1 MTSASGF
8 VGTPAEGRSLFRTL
22 QQQDRRNGQKERHE
36 KNAGLG
42 VVSLV
47 APDGGHLAP
56 ETGVMGTKATT
67 TGATASETKATA
79 KAAGDAETDAETK
92 AGTEAA
98 VKATG
103 EADAGTKAMKAG
115 TTGTGTQGKT
125 AGDVETKV
133 ATAPRKMAELLPR
146 RDDSPEEMPRLVFEA
161 VHVGNGARSL
171 YRGAPLNAF
180 GAAVQTWHET
190 GGFRSAA
197 MRRTWNLAGIKC
209 TRSWVAEGGLCWN
222 SATKEWVG
230 GAERRVEAAF
240 RHYRSLEHFLADYSR
255 LLATC
260 FPLAARNADCC
271 WLFFAG
277 LSWGAPRKDGTRLRW
292 ATDPNYSASLVRA
305 ALTLAPS
312 LLGGAWKDILRCS
325 FSAARSRGFP
335 DAALEALIRA
345 ALAA

>member
-1 MTSASGF
+1 MTFSGGF
-8 VGTPAEGRSLFRTL
+8 VGVPAEARSLFRMS
-22 QQQDRRNGQKERHE
+22 QQRDQRNSQKGQHE

-42 VVSLV
+42 VASLV

-56 ETGVMGTKATT
+56 VTGVMVTKATT
-67 TGATASETKATA
+67 TGATASATEAAA
-79 KAAGDAETDAETK
+79 KAVEDAETK
-92 AGTEAA
+92 AETEAV
-98 VKATG
+98 VKAPRETV
-103 EADAGTKAMKAG
+103 TKATASA
-115 TTGTGTQGKT
+115 KT
-125 AGDVETKV
+125 AGDSGTD
-133 ATAPRKMAELLPR
+133 PRKSAEALSR

-161 VHVGNGARSL
+161 VRVGNGARTL
-171 YRGAPLNAF
+171 HRGAPLNAF

-209 TRSWVAEGGLCWN
+209 TRSWVAEGGLCWS
-222 SATKEWVG
+222 SATKEWSG

-240 RHYRSLEHFLADYSR
+240 RHYGSLEHFLADYSR

-277 LSWGAPRKDGTRLRW
+277 LSWGVPRKDGTRLRW

-305 ALTLAPS
+305 ALILAPS
-312 LLGGAWKDILRCS
+312 LLGGAWKDILHCS

>member
-8 VGTPAEGRSLFRTL
+8 GGPPAEARSLFRTL
-22 QQQDRRNGQKERHE
+22 QQQGKRNSQKERHE

-42 VVSLV
+42 VASLV
-47 APDGGHLAP
+47 APDGEHPTP
-56 ETGVMGTKATT
+56 ETGVMVTNAMATAAGDSETDVGTEAAVKATRETEAEAMKAGAMGTGVMVTKATT
-67 TGATASETKATA
+67 TGATAKT
-79 KAAGDAETDAETK
+79 AGDAETD
-92 AGTEAA
+92 
-98 VKATG
+98 
-103 EADAGTKAMKAG
+103 
-115 TTGTGTQGKT
+115 
-125 AGDVETKV
+125 
-133 ATAPRKMAELLPR
+133 PRKRAELLPR
-146 RDDSPEEMPRLVFEA
+146 RDDSPEKMPRLVFEA
-161 VHVGNGARSL
+161 VRVGNGARTL
-171 YRGAPLNAF
+171 HRGAPLNAF

-230 GAERRVEAAF
+230 GAERRVDAAF
-240 RHYRSLEHFLADYSR
+240 RYYRSLEHFLADYSR

-277 LSWGAPRKDGTRLRW
+277 LSWGAPRKDGTRLQW

-312 LLGGAWKDILRCS
+312 LLGDAWKDILRCS

-335 DAALEALIRA
+335 DAALEVLIRA

>member
-8 VGTPAEGRSLFRTL
+8 GGPPAEARSLFRTL
-22 QQQDRRNGQKERHE
+22 QQRGKRNSQKERHE

-42 VVSLV
+42 VASLV
-47 APDGGHLAP
+47 APDGEHLTP
-56 ETGVMGTKATT
+56 ETGVMVTKATT
-67 TGATASETKATA
+67 TGATASVTKAKT
-79 KAAGDAETDAETK
+79 AGDAETD
-92 AGTEAA
+92 
-98 VKATG
+98 
-103 EADAGTKAMKAG
+103 
-115 TTGTGTQGKT
+115 
-125 AGDVETKV
+125 
-133 ATAPRKMAELLPR
+133 PRKRAELLPR
-146 RDDSPEEMPRLVFEA
+146 RDDSLEKMPRLVFEA
-161 VHVGNGARSL
+161 VRVGNGARTL
-171 YRGAPLNAF
+171 HRGAPLNAF

-230 GAERRVEAAF
+230 GAERRVDAAF

-277 LSWGAPRKDGTRLRW
+277 LVWGAPRKDGTRLQW

>member
-22 QQQDRRNGQKERHE
+22 QQQDRRNGQREQHE

-42 VVSLV
+42 VASLV
-47 APDGGHLAP
+47 AFDGEHLAP
-56 ETGVMGTKATT
+56 GT
-67 TGATASETKATA
+67 E
-79 KAAGDAETDAETK
+79 

-98 VKATG
+98 VKATRET
-103 EADAGTKAMKAG
+103 EAEAKATTTGATGTGVMGTKA
-115 TTGTGTQGKT
+115 TGTGTQGKT

-133 ATAPRKMAELLPR
+133 KAAPRKMAELLPR

-161 VHVGNGARSL
+161 VRVGNSARTL
-171 YRGAPLNAF
+171 HRGAPLNAF

-345 ALAA
+345 ALAEGGG